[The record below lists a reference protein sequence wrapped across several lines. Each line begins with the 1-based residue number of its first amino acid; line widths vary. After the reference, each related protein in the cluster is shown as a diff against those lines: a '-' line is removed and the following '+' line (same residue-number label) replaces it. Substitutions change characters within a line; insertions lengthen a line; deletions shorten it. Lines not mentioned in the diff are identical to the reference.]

1 MSTTILHAN
10 LQRSRFTQHV
20 LAALGSLLRSP
31 LKLVQAPIAR
41 TPAEQA
47 AVEAQ
52 RVRSMALAYAKSD
65 PGFSADLYAAAA
77 RHEGLTAD

>member
-10 LQRSRFTQHV
+10 LQRSRFAQHAF
-20 LAALGSLLRSP
+20 AALGNLLRAP

-47 AVEAQ
+47 AAEAQ
-52 RVRSMALAYAKSD
+52 RVRSMALAYSKSD

-77 RHEGLTAD
+77 RHEGLNAD